1 MATLKVVYETADKLR
16 EHLFQLPNHFDFTF
30 KGEPSPERLFGQL
43 VSMYSRNSYV
53 ALHACLELG
62 YVIPAGQLAR
72 ALLEESI
79 RWEWLTDD
87 PETRAATH
95 VGELRRNLK
104 NIADE
109 FAELGVSREVFL
121 NPSPY
126 WTTENLKPFVGGQ
139 GFPKIP
145 KMLEDIE
152 AHGKAAFEASGL
164 EYGLKIH
171 RQLYAYYRV
180 LSQITHTSL
189 LGMTAAMQP
198 GDSIEDITVGMKLP
212 VEFVA
217 LLLHVAGASVI
228 NVCTKTAE
236 FYLEDEPSGEFISA
250 GSLAAMGS
258 AGSLRSRRQQ
268 FTAWR
273 SRNLVPIKRPVL
285 LSFGQCHNQ

>member
-1 MATLKVVYETADKLR
+1 MDGRDRTALENRIYSRVVGGAMVELNDLYEVADDLR
-16 EHLFQLPNHFDFTF
+16 THLFKLPNHFDFTF
-30 KGEPSPERLFGQL
+30 KGQPSPERLFGQL
-43 VSMYSRNSYV
+43 VSMYSRNSFI
-53 ALHACLELG
+53 ALHACIELG

-79 RWEWLTDD
+79 RWEWITDD
-87 PETRAATH
+87 PKKRAATH

-109 FAELGVSREVFL
+109 FAELGVSGEIFL

-126 WTTENLKPFVGGQ
+126 WTTETLKPFVGGQ

-145 KMLEDIE
+145 KMLDDIE
-152 AHGKAAFEASGL
+152 EHGKAAFEASGL

-198 GDSIEDITVGMKLP
+198 GESIKDITVGLKLP
-212 VEFVA
+212 PEFLA
-217 LLLHVAGASVI
+217 LVSV
-228 NVCTKTAE
+228 
-236 FYLEDEPSGEFISA
+236 PRSG
-250 GSLAAMGS
+250 GN
-258 AGSLRSRRQQ
+258 SRVK
-268 FTAWR
+268 FD
-273 SRNLVPIKRPVL
+273 
-285 LSFGQCHNQ
+285 